1 MRKDAEDFLRT
12 KKKIEKEFRDN
23 EIRDWGCSFMIAVIF
38 IIFLI
43 GIISLI
49 P

>member
-1 MRKDAEDFLRT
+1 MDVEDFLRT

-23 EIRDWGCSFMIAVIF
+23 EIKDWGCSFMIAVIF

-43 GIISLI
+43 GFVFLI
-49 P
+49 F